1 MWRTLFT
8 LALALLL
15 LVRAQPV
22 ASHWDSEIPLAA
34 QTTIWRDYLE
44 WIHPP
49 KRGGDCESRSVF
61 KVTWMKPPGVAGLQ
75 PVLWVKTSDR
85 FGAILGLSYT
95 DLRYVERSVWAQPVM
110 VLREVIILRPC
121 RPASAPAD
129 LSAEE

>member
-1 MWRTLFT
+1 
-8 LALALLL
+8 
-15 LVRAQPV
+15 
-22 ASHWDSEIPLAA
+22 
-34 QTTIWRDYLE
+34 
-44 WIHPP
+44 
-49 KRGGDCESRSVF
+49 
-61 KVTWMKPPGVAGLQ
+61 MKPPGVAGLQ